1 MATNNCCN
9 TDSCEE
15 GEIRLAN
22 GSATA
27 ERVEVYL
34 NGTWGTVC
42 DEYWG
47 VNDARVICRQLGL
60 QEQFLNGTPWYFV
73 IGYHDGIK
81 FLIFYDLFKLLYSL

>member
-15 GEIRLAN
+15 GEICLAN

-27 ERVEVYL
+27 ERVEVCL

-42 DEYWG
+42 DDHWG
-47 VNDARVICRQLGL
+47 VNDARVVCRQLGL
-60 QEQFLNGTPWYFV
+60 PFTCEQFLNGTPWYFV
-73 IGYHDGIK
+73 IGIYHDDLK
-81 FLIFYDLFKLLYSL
+81 FLIFFDHF